1 MHGKIADAVLAL
13 VSAAFIS
20 VCVTVWSVFMVVGVH
35 LVDIDTWIANGG
47 DPWTVSHHEA
57 IGVGWVNGVKAYA
70 PLLTKV
76 KEAGSPPAWAVTA
89 MSPMDQY
96 ERGTRVATLGAGWP
110 MIQVARVW
118 VTTRN
123 DELFPP
129 SAEFDASGACLEM
142 GKDRLWENPQK
153 IVWMPVAVVI
163 DLVPWFALF
172 FYALRLY
179 RRYGERKAALKA
191 ALRASAAV
199 E

>member
-1 MHGKIADAVLAL
+1 
-13 VSAAFIS
+13 
-20 VCVTVWSVFMVVGVH
+20 
-35 LVDIDTWIANGG
+35 
-47 DPWTVSHHEA
+47 
-57 IGVGWVNGVKAYA
+57 
-70 PLLTKV
+70 
-76 KEAGSPPAWAVTA
+76 
-89 MSPMDQY
+89 
-96 ERGTRVATLGAGWP
+96 

-142 GKDRLWENPQK
+142 GKDRLWEDPQK
-153 IVWMPVAVVI
+153 FVWMPVAVVI

-179 RRYGERKAALKA
+179 RRYGDRKAALKA